1 MIHLD
6 VLAGKMSFDGK
17 KVSPDPRKG
26 ILRLLIDAAADSVRL
41 QWLDR
46 SAEPA
51 VVENEWVAP
60 VTIEAVPSAKTGK
73 VYVLKPESGEKQ
85 FVWIQQQSS
94 NAAGDAAG
102 FASGQ
107 VDNLEALINQIQ
119 MFSQMRSGK
128 DAAEMHAQIFEE
140 DHVQDDQML
149 VDLGQHHHDDDD
161 DDEDGE
167 AEDEEFQALMEQLV
181 AGMGEDGVSELG
193 PEQIAVLLMMHPEV
207 QQALVAHWIELAA
220 AYVASK
226 PELAQQLAVAQPS
239 VAVPEASSN
248 KAPVN
253 VASILQSE
261 EAISV
266 LTKEEETRRQL
277 LELCPEG
284 ESDVAAILRSPQFGE
299 ALRALNEGIYSDQI
313 SLLFASLGL
322 DTAQLANAADP
333 FVALCKALENK
344 FRHQ

>member
-1 MIHLD
+1 MINLD
-6 VLAGKMSFDGK
+6 VLAGKMAFDGK

-26 ILRLLIDAAADSVRL
+26 ILRLLIDAATDSVKL

-46 SAEPA
+46 TTEPA

-60 VTIEAVPSAKTGK
+60 VTIELVPSARTGK

-102 FASGQ
+102 YMSGQ

-128 DAAEMHAQIFEE
+128 DAAEMHAHVFE
-140 DHVQDDQML
+140 DDVQDDQML
-149 VDLGQHHHDDDD
+149 VDLGHHHHDDDD

-181 AGMGEDGVSELG
+181 AGLGEEGVSELG
-193 PEQIAVLLMMHPEV
+193 PDQIAVLLMMNPEI
-207 QQALVAHWIELAA
+207 QQALVAQFVQVAA
-220 AYVASK
+220 AYVASR
-226 PELAQQLAVAQPS
+226 PELAAQLSA
-239 VAVPEASSN
+239 ASS
-248 KAPVN
+248 APAKPVD
-253 VASILQSE
+253 VAAIIQSD
-261 EAISV
+261 EAIAT
-266 LTKEEETRRQL
+266 LTKDEATRKHL

-284 ESDVAAILRSPQFGE
+284 ETDIVSILRSPQFSE
-299 ALRALNEGIYSDQI
+299 SMRALSEGIYSEQI
-313 SLLFASLGL
+313 ALLFASLGL
-322 DTAQLANAADP
+322 DVSQLSGAQDP
-333 FVALCKALENK
+333 FEALCNALQNK
-344 FRHQ
+344 FRQ